1 MWLGMM
7 PVMAYDELPCAQ
19 EDLGKV
25 VATTSRSAWEG
36 TQIFYLSSDES
47 KPTMFLESPSYFLT
61 CLYKE
66 AKDGSMK
73 YLLDADN
80 DELTTFQIKDEDGNF
95 YGNHMM
101 QNSSFD
107 CK

>member
-1 MWLGMM
+1 
-7 PVMAYDELPCAQ
+7 
-19 EDLGKV
+19 
-25 VATTSRSAWEG
+25 
-36 TQIFYLSSDES
+36 
-47 KPTMFLESPSYFLT
+47 MFLESPSYFLT